1 MYLEKAD
8 EGVYRIHKRDLRV
21 HTDNLEGHTH
31 GPKDHIN
38 EIFDELVELHPGG
51 FSYRIAT
58 SRHDQRLNGHSAY
71 VKQSDNDFR
80 KFALVLLHEQD
91 E

>member
-8 EGVYRIHKRDLRV
+8 EGVYRVHKTDLRGK
-21 HTDNLEGHTH
+21 L
-31 GPKDHIN
+31 N
-38 EIFDELVELHPGG
+38 EVFDELVDLHPGG

-58 SRHDQRLNGHSAY
+58 SRNDPRLNGHSAY

-80 KFALVLLHEQD
+80 KFALVLLHEQN